1 MWVYEK
7 RVHGNPNTKIML
19 PHVDGLSGIQ
29 LSNNFASDKRRSGVE
44 QGEDLFLASN
54 KSLDANSIAITSVK
68 TICSETTYYCLS
80 ILQR

>member
-1 MWVYEK
+1 
-7 RVHGNPNTKIML
+7 ML
-19 PHVDGLSGIQ
+19 SHVDGLSGIQ
-29 LSNNFASDKRRSGVE
+29 LSNNFASDKRCSGVE

-54 KSLDANSIAITSVK
+54 KSLDANSIAINLHTSVK